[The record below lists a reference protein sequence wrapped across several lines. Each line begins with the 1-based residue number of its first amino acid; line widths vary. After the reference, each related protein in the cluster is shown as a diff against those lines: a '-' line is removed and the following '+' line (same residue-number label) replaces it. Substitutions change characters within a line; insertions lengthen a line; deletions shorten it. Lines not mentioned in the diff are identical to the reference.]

1 MWLHQQKLNKPGC
14 KNLKNHSL
22 PLSLPKIK
30 KMEVNQSR
38 TKYWVLCFLW
48 LAIMVTLLV
57 VYRQFFWLALP
68 GTVTYF
74 AKALDLI

>member
-1 MWLHQQKLNKPGC
+1 MWPHQQKLNNPGC
-14 KNLKNHSL
+14 KGPKNHSL

-48 LAIMVTLLV
+48 LAILVTLLV

>member
-1 MWLHQQKLNKPGC
+1 
-14 KNLKNHSL
+14 
-22 PLSLPKIK
+22 
-30 KMEVNQSR
+30 MEARKS
-38 TKYWVLCFLW
+38 TGKYWALCFLW
-48 LAIMVTLLV
+48 LAILITLLI